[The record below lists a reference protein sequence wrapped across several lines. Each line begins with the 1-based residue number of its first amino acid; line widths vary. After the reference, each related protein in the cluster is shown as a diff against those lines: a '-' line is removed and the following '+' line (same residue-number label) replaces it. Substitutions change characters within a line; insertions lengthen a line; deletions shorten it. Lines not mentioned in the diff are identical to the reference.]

1 MLKVARFR
9 FGWSRCSPLNAALGK
24 ISLGSSMTILKLT
37 ISSLLLI
44 SIAACSPFEAFQD
57 MDNKEK
63 QFNELSIKKL
73 GAKAETSWNIHNG
86 ELTGITV
93 IYRADSLNDVT
104 VSKLGNE
111 VESMVKTIYGDESY
125 AISVAFNL
133 GGE

>member
-1 MLKVARFR
+1 RH
-9 FGWSRCSPLNAALGK
+9 SPLNAALGK

-37 ISSLLLI
+37 LNSLLLI

-63 QFNELSIKKL
+63 QFNELSVKRL

-93 IYRADSLNDVT
+93 IYQDGSLNNVT
-104 VSKLGNE
+104 VSKLESE
-111 VESMVKTIYGDESY
+111 VKSMIKTVYGDESY
-125 AISVAFNL
+125 AISVAISL
-133 GGE
+133 GAE